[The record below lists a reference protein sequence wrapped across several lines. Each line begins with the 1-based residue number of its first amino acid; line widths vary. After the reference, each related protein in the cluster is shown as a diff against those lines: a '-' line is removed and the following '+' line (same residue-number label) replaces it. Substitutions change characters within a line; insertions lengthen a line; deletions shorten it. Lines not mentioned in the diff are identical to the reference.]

1 MEKNPAKPI
10 SLDQISSQIR
20 LKVLEAAG
28 TTGGGHLGGTF
39 SCVDILVNLYFNG
52 NFNLIYSPSKKEIS
66 DKFILSKGHAC
77 LAYYAIL
84 VMQKKLSQ
92 ESFATFS
99 KNGGLGA
106 QLDVNVPF
114 VDWNTGSLG
123 HSIGI
128 SAGIAH
134 ASKINK
140 TNVKAITLIGDSELS
155 EGASW
160 EAIFYSGDHNLS
172 NLIVIIDRNRL
183 SVTSRIDEDSI
194 YSELNYKI
202 TKSGWNYQEID
213 GHEHVQISTA
223 LANAK
228 ASTKPNVILA
238 NTIKGKG
245 VSFMED
251 NPIWHHTRPTQAE
264 FENAINEL
272 RSKIEEGNNAY

>member
-1 MEKNPAKPI
+1 MDEIISNLK

-39 SCVDILVNLYFNG
+39 SCVDILVNLYNDK
-52 NFNLIYSPSKKEIS
+52 NFNLTPSSGNEINS

-92 ESFATFS
+92 ERFESFS

-106 QLDVNVPF
+106 QLDVSVPF
-114 VDWNTGSLG
+114 VHWNTGSLG

-140 TNVKAITLIGDSELS
+140 TNVKAVTLIGDSELS

-194 YSELNYKI
+194 YSELDNKI
-202 TKSGWNYQEID
+202 TKSGWNYLEID
-213 GHEHVQISTA
+213 GHDHLQISKA
-223 LANAK
+223 LENAI
-228 ASTKPNVILA
+228 SSSKPTLILA

-245 VSFMED
+245 VSFMEN
-251 NPIWHHTRPTQAE
+251 NPIWHHTRPSHEQ

-272 RSKIEEGNNAY
+272 NLRINGIK